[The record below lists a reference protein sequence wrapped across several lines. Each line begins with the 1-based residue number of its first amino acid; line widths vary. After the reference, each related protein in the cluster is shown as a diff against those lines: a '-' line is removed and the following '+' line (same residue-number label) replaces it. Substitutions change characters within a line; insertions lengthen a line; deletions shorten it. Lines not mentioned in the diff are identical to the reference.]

1 MISTDENIVQ
11 RFKRRNAMKKLM
23 TLMLGLAF
31 LTGTVAIAQENKEA
45 PKTEKKKKGGK
56 KKAEKKTEEKK

>member
-1 MISTDENIVQ
+1 
-11 RFKRRNAMKKLM
+11 MKKLM

-56 KKAEKKTEEKK
+56 KKGAEKKTEEKK